1 MPLFVDLPSLYS
13 HGKVPSSSNAA
24 QHLVSASEAPIRNR
38 ISKSKT
44 SRPTNSNNKEPSS
57 ISSATATSKSNTRTR
72 NHSSALLSHQREQQL
87 SQAVSNL
94 IQQTQSFQR
103 DKKQSRQQKNI
114 FAVHSSDTDQSHQT
128 SFVGLTNTNNNN
140 TTNSIA
146 RQRSASSPNSSSPN
160 KATTTAS
167 TATAKQQNKHNS
179 RVRSHKQQKQQQQMS
194 VADLQSG
201 NAALSLNQANS
212 NNANNNNGNSS
223 SNNLTNVFRDPREA
237 PLRKLSV
244 DLIKTYKHI
253 NEVSSS
259 HRPSINDE
267 KKRRKRGGINYALG
281 IYSTNFPYPNRRGG
295 LRKRTVSVL

>member
-13 HGKVPSSSNAA
+13 HGKVPNSSNAA

-44 SRPTNSNNKEPSS
+44 SRPANTNNKEPSS
-57 ISSATATSKSNTRTR
+57 ISSATGTNKSNAKTR
-72 NHSSALLSHQREQQL
+72 NHSSALLNHQREQQL
-87 SQAVSNL
+87 SQAVSSL

-114 FAVHSSDTDQSHQT
+114 FAVHSSDTDQSHQA
-128 SFVGLTNTNNNN
+128 SFVGLTNNNNN
-140 TTNSIA
+140 NSIA

-160 KATTTAS
+160 KATGTSS
-167 TATAKQQNKHNS
+167 TAAAKQQNKHNS
-179 RVRSHKQQKQQQQMS
+179 RIRSHKQQKQQQQMS

-201 NAALSLNQANS
+201 NAALNLNQANS
-212 NNANNNNGNSS
+212 NNANNNNSNSS

-259 HRPSINDE
+259 HMLSINDE
-267 KKRRKRGGINYALG
+267 KKKENAEG
-281 IYSTNFPYPNRRGG
+281 
-295 LRKRTVSVL
+295 